1 MYINDDST
9 TAEILMSKLEDLQ
22 KYNDQIELGE
32 DAKRRKIPLLAEIN
46 KLHAELRNEEGI

>member
-9 TAEILMSKLEDLQ
+9 TIRALMSKLEDLQ
-22 KYNDQIELGE
+22 KYNDQIELGK

-46 KLHAELRNEEGI
+46 KLWAELRNEEG